1 MYSSVPLFSPNS
13 FYYFY
18 VFGRSVIFP
27 DLGEMILCRRHTM
40 VSTLLW
46 SPERYALELPPM
58 WVVWALLGYSD
69 WCLLSGVQDLLLGQL
84 GAGAVEV

>member
-1 MYSSVPLFSPNS
+1 
-13 FYYFY
+13 
-18 VFGRSVIFP
+18 
-27 DLGEMILCRRHTM
+27 M

-46 SPERYALELPPM
+46 SPERYALELPPR

>member
-1 MYSSVPLFSPNS
+1 
-13 FYYFY
+13 
-18 VFGRSVIFP
+18 
-27 DLGEMILCRRHTM
+27 M

-58 WVVWALLGYSD
+58 WVVWALLGYSH

-84 GAGAVEV
+84 GAGAVGVIVPL